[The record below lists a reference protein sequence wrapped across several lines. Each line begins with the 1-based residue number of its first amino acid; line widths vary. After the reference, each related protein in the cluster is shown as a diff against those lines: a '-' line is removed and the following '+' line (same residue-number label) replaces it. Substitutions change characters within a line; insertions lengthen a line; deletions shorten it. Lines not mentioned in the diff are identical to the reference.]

1 MLLKRINGRSLQEA
15 LSKVEKECGK
25 NALLIET
32 LETSRGVTIIAG
44 RQEQVLAKA
53 KRHKP
58 ESGARPGNWTRGF
71 AQLAEAASA
80 SGLSSTLLRAIEN
93 ALIGTGVHLDRPGD
107 PAVAGISARI
117 LKSLIKAETL
127 GDPAYRVTAFIGATG
142 VGKTTTLAKIAA
154 AAVRDRDETAA
165 IITTDTYRIAAV
177 EQLRAFADMLG
188 VPFEVAFTPMDLRR
202 AIQRHSEVDRIY
214 IDTSGNGPFDQQ
226 AIYRLSGTLQGSD
239 PATVLCMSAASRRV
253 DADAIFKAFSSM
265 QIDSAI
271 ITKWDETTA
280 PGEVLSLC
288 IEQGMPLTQITNGQ
302 RVPEDILPACPRA
315 LAEHMIP
322 QAKKADEASQ

>member
-44 RQEQVLAKA
+44 RQDRALAKA
-53 KRHKP
+53 KRQNS
-58 ESGARPGNWTRGF
+58 ESDTRTGKWTRGF
-71 AQLAEAASA
+71 AELAKTAASA
-80 SGLSSTLLRAIEN
+80 GLSSTVLRAIEN
-93 ALIGTGVHLDRPGD
+93 ALIGTGVHLDKPGD

-117 LKSLIKAETL
+117 LKSLIRTESL
-127 GDPAYRVTAFIGATG
+127 DDPAYRVTAFVGATG

-154 AAVRDRDETAA
+154 RAVKDHGETAA

-177 EQLRAFADMLG
+177 EQLRAFAEMLC

-202 AIQRHSEVDRIY
+202 AIQRHSDADRIF
-214 IDTSGNGPFDQQ
+214 IDTSGHGPFDEE
-226 AIYRLSGTLQGSD
+226 ALYRLRGTLHSSD
-239 PATVLCMSAASRRV
+239 PAIVLCMAASSRRR
-253 DADAIFKAFSSM
+253 DAAAIFQSYSTM
-265 QIDSAI
+265 TIDSAI

-280 PGEVLSLC
+280 PGEALSLM

-302 RVPEDILPACPRA
+302 RVPEDILPACSA
-315 LAEHMIP
+315 ELAEHMFSLTNEADKEP
-322 QAKKADEASQ
+322 Q